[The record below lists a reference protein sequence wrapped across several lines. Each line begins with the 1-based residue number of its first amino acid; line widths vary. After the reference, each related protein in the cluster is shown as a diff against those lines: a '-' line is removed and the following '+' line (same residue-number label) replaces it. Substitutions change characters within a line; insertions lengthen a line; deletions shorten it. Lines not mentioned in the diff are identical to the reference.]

1 MKQFAMTRIMLLVLG
16 LVLLAAGCGGSAP
29 SGARPEDNATLN
41 GDTAGLAPGAG
52 LGFDAALAEIQNS
65 TPTPGIDAALWG
77 ELTGELCRVL
87 MAQGV
92 SKFTT
97 TPPTGEGNAIK
108 DLTVSDDGEG
118 GFNLTWTYMNV
129 GDYNQDSMVTI
140 NDITP
145 IGQHYQEGEG
155 SLDWDDAQ
163 LADGNGDG
171 LVTINDITQIGQFYL
186 VTVSGYIVYGGDS
199 VDGPWT
205 KLGNVTFGTSVVGLS
220 PIGGNRR
227 MFTYNMA
234 TNDYAEYRV
243 EPYHGSGETVSW
255 SAPTP
260 ASGEL
265 SFEDAE
271 SGITLDV
278 TVLGFTIDGET
289 SEQVA
294 APLEGAEVVAMIT
307 DGAIVVGAHDPSG
320 EYYPVLNVTPRNG
333 VSSLKSGSAGGSYE
347 VELLLGQDIF
357 TAVDTSLVSGPALL
371 SDSNLAGELNC
382 QMANV
387 QVAADV
393 VAGDGGVIAL
403 KYHLANGEWKT
414 IYLRFGDGWLA
425 ADVMEALEDY
435 LDVSLL
441 YRICQHPLFP
451 WYVEIEVG
459 TIGEASGEIIDAP
472 DGLVIEIE
480 PSGGISGN
488 VATVVFTN
496 NTGAAIL
503 VIIIPGTIFING
515 NGDAQNLVVIDTT
528 VIFIP
533 VDGTRTVAIFGSCAN
548 ADKDSPDDSDE
559 LTPQTEFRPD
569 LNALCQVIDE
579 LKPPDFVA
587 LMAVWVITNDVYP
600 MNCEDAVRA
609 LFRAAGLNPDD
620 YPGFENP
627 FP

>member
-1 MKQFAMTRIMLLVLG
+1 MKQFVTMRVVLLMLG

-29 SGARPEDNATLN
+29 GSANPEDNNALN
-41 GDTAGLAPGAG
+41 GEAAGLASCAG
-52 LGFDAALAEIQNS
+52 LSLEGALVTLEAS
-65 TPTPGIDAALWG
+65 DPAPGIDAALWS
-77 ELTGELCRVL
+77 ELTGELNRVL
-87 MAQGV
+87 MARGV

-97 TPPTGEGNAIK
+97 APPTGESNAIK
-108 DLTVSDDGEG
+108 DLTVSGDGGG

-145 IGQHYQEGEG
+145 IGQHYQEREG
-155 SLDWDDAQ
+155 SPSWDDAQ

-171 LVTINDITQIGQFYL
+171 LITINDITQIGQFYL
-186 VTVSGYIVYGGDS
+186 ATVSGYNVYGGDS

-205 KLGNVTFGTSVVGLS
+205 KIGNVAFGTGVVGPS

-227 MFTYNMA
+227 MFTFYMA

-243 EPYHGSGETVSW
+243 APYHGSGEVVSW
-255 SAPTP
+255 SGPTP

-265 SFEDAE
+265 SFDDMG

-289 SEQVA
+289 SEQVV
-294 APLEGAEVVAMIT
+294 APFKGAEVVAVVT
-307 DGAIVVGAHDPSG
+307 DDVIAVGARDPSG
-320 EYYPVLNVTPRNG
+320 EYYPVLNVAPRNG
-333 VSSLKSGSAGGSYE
+333 TSSLKSGSAGSYE
-347 VELLLGQDIF
+347 IELLLGEDIL
-357 TAVDTSLVSGPALL
+357 TTVDTSLVAGPTLF
-371 SDSNLAGELNC
+371 SDSSLASELNC

-393 VAGDGGVIAL
+393 VAGAGGIIAL
-403 KYHLANGEWKT
+403 KYRLANGEWKT

-425 ADVMEALEDY
+425 ADVVDALADY
-435 LDVSLL
+435 LDVSQL

-472 DGLVIEIE
+472 EGLVIEIE

-533 VDGTRTVAIFGSCAN
+533 VDGVRTVAIFGSCAN
-548 ADKDSPDDSDE
+548 ADKDAPDNSDE
-559 LTPQTEFRPD
+559 LTPQAELRAD

-579 LKPPDFVA
+579 LKPPDLVA
-587 LMAVWVITNDVYP
+587 LMAVWVITNDSYP
-600 MNCEDAVRA
+600 MSCEDAVRA

-627 FP
+627 FL